1 MDSGTK
7 AVPAGLA
14 GGVVS
19 ALLFLA
25 YAGIPLFGIPAGVL
39 SPFPIAYAALRWGR
53 LSGLLAAIAGGITVL
68 LLDGV
73 PSLLIFLVQAAVL
86 SLLLAEGLRRKLG
99 GTRSLAISVVGTL
112 GIALLFALLWYGAQG
127 ISLAEEIG
135 KGIDASTAHALKL
148 YEGADLPPEVRGH
161 LKEGAEAAG
170 RLLREIYPSL
180 VVVGL
185 LIMSGASLL
194 LLRRS
199 LPLQTS
205 QAGVGAFAAF
215 RVPELLVWPL
225 IIAGFARLAPPPWG
239 GMWALNVLVILGTLY
254 FLQGM
259 AVLQMLIDRSPMA
272 GMLRVILYMLL
283 IVQSYLALA
292 VAVLGLF
299 DLWGNFRTP
308 RQQQNL

>member
-25 YAGIPLFGIPAGVL
+25 YASIPLFGIPAGVL
-39 SPFPIAYAALRWGR
+39 SPFPIAYATLRWGR
-53 LSGLLAAIAGGITVL
+53 VSGLAAVIAGGTAVL

-73 PSLLIFLVQAAVL
+73 PSLLIFLVQSGILA
-86 SLLLAEGLRRKLG
+86 LLLAEGLKRKWG
-99 GTRSLAISVVGTL
+99 GVRSLALSVCGTL
-112 GIALLFALLWYGAQG
+112 VVALLLAFLWYGMQG
-127 ISLAEEIG
+127 VSLLAEIG
-135 KGIDASTAHALKL
+135 KGIDASTAQTLKL
-148 YEGADLPPEVRGH
+148 YEGADIPAEVRGS
-161 LKEGAEAAG
+161 LKDGAEAAG
-170 RLLREIYPSL
+170 KLLREIYPSL
-180 VVVGL
+180 IVVGL
-185 LIMSGASLL
+185 LIMSGASLM

-199 LPLQTS
+199 LPLQIS
-205 QAGVGAFAAF
+205 QSGVGAFAAF

-239 GMWALNVLVILGTLY
+239 GMWALNVLILLGMLY
-254 FLQGM
+254 FLQGL
-259 AVLQMLIDRSPMA
+259 AVLQVRASRSPVAGMMRVFFFMLILFQPY
-272 GMLRVILYMLL
+272 LVI
-283 IVQSYLALA
+283 A

-308 RQQQNL
+308 RQKQNL